1 MTVRT
6 QYRIVLARLLL
17 FRRALARRWGY
28 PLKQWAKR
36 LIAFGE
42 EKECAWGVEA
52 FLRLESTEMEIVGTL
67 PHAHRGPIYAAR
79 FECCGKKGGRYV
91 VLSFNWIATKED
103 PLKRLIFASRK
114 WIFGGTW
121 EMVIDPERSPIHE
134 SDGML
139 WCMLPDGGYAVFRPR
154 GKDSLRFAGDP
165 DTPRVYK
172 YY

>member
-1 MTVRT
+1 MRT

-17 FRRALARRWGY
+17 FRRALARRLGY
-28 PLKQWAKR
+28 LLKRWVRR

-42 EKECAWGVEA
+42 ERECAWGVAA
-52 FLRLESTEMEIVGTL
+52 FLRLEQTEMEIVGNL
-67 PHAHRGPIYAAR
+67 HDSFRGPVYAAGFR
-79 FECCGKKGGRYV
+79 CVGPKAEKRV
-91 VLSFNWIATKED
+91 VLSLNWIATKED
-103 PLKRLIFASRK
+103 PLKRLISAPRK
-114 WIFGGTW
+114 WIFGGRW
-121 EMVIDPERSPIHE
+121 EMIIDPARSHIHE

-139 WCMLPDGGYAVFRPR
+139 WCMLPNSGYAVFRPR